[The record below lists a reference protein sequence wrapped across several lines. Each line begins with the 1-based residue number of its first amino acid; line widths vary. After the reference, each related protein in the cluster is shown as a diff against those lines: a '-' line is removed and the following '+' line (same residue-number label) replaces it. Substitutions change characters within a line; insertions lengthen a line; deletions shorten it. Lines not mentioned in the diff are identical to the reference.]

1 MLIGISEL
9 INLNISLF
17 VIALF
22 GLFVIRK
29 NLIVI
34 LIALELLALS
44 VSLNYVFF
52 SIYLDDIV
60 GQLIALL
67 ILSTV
72 GAESAIGLALAVTLY
87 RIRADVS
94 IDVISVLKG

>member
-1 MLIGISEL
+1 MLIPIFDL

-17 VIALF
+17 IIALF

-44 VSLNYVFF
+44 VSLNFIVF

-60 GQLIALL
+60 GQLFALL
-67 ILSTV
+67 AVATV
-72 GAESAIGLALAVTLY
+72 GAESALGLAILILFF
-87 RIRADVS
+87 RIKEDVS
-94 IDVISVLKG
+94 IDIISTLKG